1 MKIKYLFLGLCLISS
16 GLFGQK
22 TYQNN
27 WESIDSRP
35 VPAWFEDAKFGIF
48 IHWGLYSVPAYSP
61 TGRDKVGVYDRY
73 AEWYWRRWQEP
84 NKTQSFFTNFHN

>member
-1 MKIKYLFLGLCLISS
+1 MKIKRLIWALCLTSAS
-16 GLFGQK
+16 LFAQK
-22 TYQNN
+22 TYQPN

-61 TGRDKVGVYDRY
+61 TARDKVGVYDRY
-73 AEWYWRRWQEP
+73 AEWYSRRWQEP
-84 NKTQSFFTNFHN
+84 NKT

>member
-1 MKIKYLFLGLCLISS
+1 MKIKFLILAFCLVSGTLFA
-16 GLFGQK
+16 QK
-22 TYQNN
+22 TYEST

-61 TGRDKVGVYDRY
+61 TARDKVGVLSLIHIS
-73 AEWYWRRWQEP
+73 EP
-84 NKTQSFFTNFHN
+84 TRPCH